1 MIIEILYVTPG
12 EDVYFALTNDSLFL
26 AILFWHIR
34 MNFYQLG
41 NSFVK
46 YECHPAFASG
56 NSSWNERVME
66 FYVFDLKVTENRW
79 MRPQTK
85 GERVYWQNEIY

>member
-1 MIIEILYVTPG
+1 MSILPLPMTV
-12 EDVYFALTNDSLFL
+12 S
-26 AILFWHIR
+26 FWQ
-34 MNFYQLG
+34 FCFDTVGWTFTSQTG